1 MEGAFLLP
9 TMTKIPVLTDEVQN
23 AHAGEQAA
31 VVDGEFVAFGETL
44 QEVYKRAKK
53 LGYDHDEVLIATIPR
68 PGVLYA

>member
-1 MEGAFLLP
+1 
-9 TMTKIPVLTDEVQN
+9 MTKIPVLTDEIQE

-44 QEVYKRAKK
+44 QEVYKKAEE
-53 LGYDHDEVLIATIPR
+53 LGYDHDEVMIAPIPR